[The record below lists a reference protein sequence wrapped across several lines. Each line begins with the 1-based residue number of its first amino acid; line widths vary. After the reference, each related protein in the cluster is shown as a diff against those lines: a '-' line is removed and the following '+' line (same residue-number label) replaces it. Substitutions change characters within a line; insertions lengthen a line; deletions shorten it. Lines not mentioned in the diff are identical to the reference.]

1 MAPEKILFIVRKR
14 IGVPVVS
21 IFIAAIALAPFGL
34 GLCGSAQAEEDQK
47 TLFGDFLKGADIGVS
62 ATVAYNSKYVWRGF
76 KLDDDPVLQPS
87 ITISAF
93 QGWAVSVWSNFDLEN
108 EDDLNSDETDTIL
121 TYSHTFEN
129 LNVFGAQ
136 LRPVT
141 MTVGHTYYDFSGTGL
156 FSKETL
162 LTVGY
167 ATFLNPFLTWN
178 HDYGDEEKGGGNGD
192 YIVLNLNHSIPLV
205 PDYGITFDLSG
216 HTGYNNELYLAGQGG
231 DVMLTAGFT
240 VPLTKNFAVQP
251 SVNWSSPLDDMRDE
265 EFANQDDEF
274 YWGVVFNYAM

>member
-1 MAPEKILFIVRKR
+1 MAQEKLLSTVGERIIVLACF
-14 IGVPVVS
+14 GLCLCVPV
-21 IFIAAIALAPFGL
+21 
-34 GLCGSAQAEEDQK
+34 QAEEEQK
-47 TLFGDFLKGADIGVS
+47 TLFGDLLKGADIGVS
-62 ATVAYNSKYVWRGF
+62 SSVVYNSKYIWRGF

-93 QGWAVSVWSNFDLEN
+93 KGWALNVWANFDVDN
-108 EDDLNSDETDTIL
+108 EDDLNSDEVDTVL
-121 TYSHTFEN
+121 TYSYTFTN
-129 LNVFGAQ
+129 LKLWGAA
-136 LRPVT
+136 LKPITV
-141 MTVGHTYYDFSGTGL
+141 TVGHTYYDFPGTNL

-167 ATFLNPFLTWN
+167 DTFLNPSLTWN

-192 YIVLNLNHSIPLV
+192 YIVLSLSHSIPLV

-216 HTGYNNELYLAGQGG
+216 HAGYNNELFLAGQGG

-240 VPLTKNFAVQP
+240 VPLTKNFTAQP

-274 YWGVVFNYAM
+274 YWGVAFNYAM